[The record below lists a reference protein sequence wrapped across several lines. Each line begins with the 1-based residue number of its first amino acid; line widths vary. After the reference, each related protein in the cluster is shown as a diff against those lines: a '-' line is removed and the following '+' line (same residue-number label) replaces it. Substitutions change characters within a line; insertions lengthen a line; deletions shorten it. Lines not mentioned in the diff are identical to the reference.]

1 MNEKIINKLT
11 LFINFTLFLFL
22 GIIIIVFDTNSQN
35 MFHIITSLSITLVGI
50 ISFIINLVNK
60 RKIKDILL
68 SLWTYLIGLFFLK
81 NKIKYLSL
89 FPIIFALYMLL
100 NGLIK
105 FITYIVFKNEEKK
118 NYYFVLLGSLTDFCF
133 SYLMIRKPYQKIN
146 ILTLIL
152 GIYLILYSLTYL
164 SDFLKE
170 IFKEETTKRKLRI
183 TPPIIFTVLIPYRV
197 KGRLGKYLDTFKTE
211 VKIKKEKKNID
222 LEIYIHV
229 SEKDEGKVGHAD
241 FSYNG
246 VVYSYGCYDENSKRL
261 FKSLGEGTLF
271 KTNDKEKYIKFCTQY
286 SKKTIFAFGL
296 SLNNNEKKKI
306 EKKLKEIEEDTYPW
320 NPNDKGKFK
329 NTYAQNLVKKT
340 NAKFYKFNKSSY
352 KTYFLLSTN
361 CVKLVDD
368 VLGTLG
374 SDILKIN
381 GVITP
386 GAYYEYLEKEF
397 KRENSKVVKKQIY
410 QNNYL

>member
-1 MNEKIINKLT
+1 MNEKIINKIT
-11 LFINFTLFLFL
+11 LFINFILFLVL
-22 GIIIIVFDTNSQN
+22 GIIIIVFDTKSQN
-35 MFHIITSLSITLVGI
+35 MFHIITSVLIISVGI
-50 ISFIINLVNK
+50 ISFILNLVNK
-60 RKIKDILL
+60 KKIKDILL

-105 FITYIVFKNEEKK
+105 FITYIIFKNEENK
-118 NYYFVLLGSLTDFCF
+118 NYYFVLIGSLTDFSF
-133 SYLMIRKPYQKIN
+133 SYLMIRKPYQNIN
-146 ILTLIL
+146 TLTLIL
-152 GIYLILYSLTYL
+152 GIYLILYSFTYL
-164 SDFLKE
+164 NDFLKE
-170 IFKEETTKRKLRI
+170 IFKEQSTKRKLRI

-197 KGRLGKYLDTFKTE
+197 KGKINKYLDTFKTE
-211 VKIKKEKKNID
+211 VEIKKEKKKVD

-246 VVYSYGCYDENSKRL
+246 IVYSYGCYDENSKRL
-261 FKSLGEGTLF
+261 FKSLGDGTLF
-271 KTNDKEKYIKFCTQY
+271 KINNKDKYIEFCTNY

-296 SLNNNEKKKI
+296 SLNNNEKKEI
-306 EKKLKEIEEDTYPW
+306 EKKLKEIENNTYFW
-320 NPNDKGKFK
+320 NPLNKGKLK
-329 NTYAQNLVKKT
+329 NTYAQNLIKKT
-340 NAKFYKFNKSSY
+340 NAKFYKFNKSNY

-368 VLGTLG
+368 VLGVVG

-397 KRENSKVVKKQIY
+397 KRENSKVIKKQIY